1 MNAEDIGLE
10 AAAQTLSRD
19 LAARLG
25 ITARSAFDVLC
36 DMPDNILDLLA
47 SPEGW
52 TVLANFIGGSL
63 GLQPRD
69 YAPTVH

>member
-36 DMPDNILDLLA
+36 VMPDNILDLLA

-52 TVLANFIGGSL
+52 TVLADFIAGSL
-63 GLQPRD
+63 GLQRRD